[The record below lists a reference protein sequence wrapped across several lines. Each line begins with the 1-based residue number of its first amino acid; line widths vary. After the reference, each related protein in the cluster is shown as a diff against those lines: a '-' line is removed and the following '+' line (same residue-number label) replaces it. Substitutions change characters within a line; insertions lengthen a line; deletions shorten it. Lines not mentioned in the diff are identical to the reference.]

1 MTERPQDLDP
11 TLEQRDVERAEQLE
25 RADVD
30 PEQESNAPNREVR
43 TERVG
48 PGADPADQPGP
59 LDPGQTEPDLVR
71 APSRTSGLAATAT
84 GTTDTE
90 D

>member
-59 LDPGQTEPDLVR
+59 LDPGQTEPDL
-71 APSRTSGLAATAT
+71 AT
-84 GTTDTE
+84 GTESYERPGRDGNWDADTE